1 MGKENEYAIYLGNDQ
16 EEHQM
21 TRATQR
27 RWLYVRRFIL
37 SLVGV
42 GLVMHCLALTPTP
55 TQLAQYWQSFETSEA
70 TLAMIAAEVQPKTV
84 LHTGFPPVENISGQK
99 ITPNQAAA
107 IAFSPHPS
115 LSPVS
120 AAKVAANG
128 MFKKTMDEGWWDR
141 IFHRGH
147 VHLTSVQLAVRS
159 PDLSSLQATVK
170 VCTTTHSGLW
180 KNVPDNVNCVAEK
193 TLKVAPEDLEDE
205 ESPFGVLEWI
215 PDDVIVLKKRQLYW
229 LVVEAPA
236 DAFDWVFAQAG
247 INPYGSALETEEG
260 WQLQSQEEPVPTTII
275 VVQDHS

>member
-1 MGKENEYAIYLGNDQ
+1 MGKGQEYVIYLET
-16 EEHQM
+16 EEEERQQI

-70 TLAMIAAEVQPKTV
+70 AIATTAATAAATRTINSDNYP
-84 LHTGFPPVENISGQK
+84 S
-99 ITPNQAAA
+99 QAAA

-120 AAKVAANG
+120 ITNTRFAADGFFRKT
-128 MFKKTMDEGWWDR
+128 TMDEGWWDR

-170 VCTTTHSGLW
+170 ICTTTHSGLW
-180 KNVPDNVNCVAEK
+180 KNVPDSVNCVAEK
-193 TLKVAPEDLEDE
+193 ALKVAPEDLEDE
-205 ESPFGVLEWI
+205 ESAFGILEWI

-229 LVVEAPA
+229 LVVEAQV
-236 DAFDWVFAQAG
+236 DNFDWVFAQAG

>member
-1 MGKENEYAIYLGNDQ
+1 
-16 EEHQM
+16 
-21 TRATQR
+21 
-27 RWLYVRRFIL
+27 
-37 SLVGV
+37 
-42 GLVMHCLALTPTP
+42 MHCLALTPTP

-70 TLAMIAAEVQPKTV
+70 AIATTAATAAATRTINSDSVMFAAEEVQPRTV

-99 ITPNQAAA
+99 ITPSQAAA

-120 AAKVAANG
+120 ITNTRFAADGFFRKT
-128 MFKKTMDEGWWDR
+128 TMDEGWWDR

-170 VCTTTHSGLW
+170 ICTTTHSGLW
-180 KNVPDNVNCVAEK
+180 KNVPDSVNCVAEK
-193 TLKVAPEDLEDE
+193 ALKVAPEDLEDE
-205 ESPFGVLEWI
+205 ESAFGILEWI

-229 LVVEAPA
+229 LVVEAQV
-236 DAFDWVFAQAG
+236 DNFDWVFAQAG